1 MLHSDLNKFKYINN
15 TINFNEEQLADLL
28 LLLDDNRTRSQFIL
42 AIEKNKKNSK
52 PVKPSV
58 EVREYMTTTARYV
71 EKKIVI
77 TGFYSDHVQHYLL
90 GNIIKRIRS
99 NLVNDSIVRCEEYH
113 PLLTAGA
120 DSEGVET
127 SKWV

>member
-1 MLHSDLNKFKYINN
+1 MLPSDLNKFKEYINS
-15 TINFNEEQLADLL
+15 TSNFNEEELADLL

-90 GNIIKRIRS
+90 GNIIKNIRS

-120 DSEGVET
+120 DSEALKT
-127 SKWV
+127 SN

>member
-1 MLHSDLNKFKYINN
+1 MLPSDLNKFKYINN

-71 EKKIVI
+71 EKKNSHNWFLFRPC
-77 TGFYSDHVQHYLL
+77 TTLL
-90 GNIIKRIRS
+90 AGK
-99 NLVNDSIVRCEEYH
+99 YH
-113 PLLTAGA
+113 
-120 DSEGVET
+120 
-127 SKWV
+127 